1 MYGLRSKGQVLDSNS
16 DKGIF
21 VPAEEN
27 KKKKLQF
34 ITETIYTG
42 SRTNQ
47 NSLTL
52 E

>member
-27 KKKKLQF
+27 KKKLQF